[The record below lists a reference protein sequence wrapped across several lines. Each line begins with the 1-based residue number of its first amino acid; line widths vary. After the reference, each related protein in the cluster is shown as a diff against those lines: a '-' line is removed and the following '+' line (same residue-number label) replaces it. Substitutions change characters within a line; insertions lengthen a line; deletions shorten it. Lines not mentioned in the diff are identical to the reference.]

1 MDEYIIWKSTL
12 QRVPHTMFLIRLNDC
27 SFILSF
33 THGISRD
40 PPHAI
45 AGNPTEIIR
54 EGAGSDARSIDL
66 KVVPCTQHN
75 ATNIRASRYE
85 PDAKADLN
93 VALVNPVCRFA
104 QVSLSLPDV
113 IFNFN
118 WSGSWKMRILAH
130 EHPHAHAVTT
140 RRLSKLGHFWIALS
154 EGANH

>member
-1 MDEYIIWKSTL
+1 MWLSYSTFL
-12 QRVPHTMFLIRLNDC
+12 QHTILLIRLNDC
-27 SFILSF
+27 SFILGS

-40 PPHAI
+40 PPHAN
-45 AGNPTEIIR
+45 AGDPSEIIR

-66 KVVPCTQHN
+66 KVVPCTPHY

-85 PDAKADLN
+85 PDAKAGLN

-118 WSGSWKMRILAH
+118 WPGRRKIRISARA
-130 EHPHAHAVTT
+130 PTCSRCNDT
-140 RRLSKLGHFWIALS
+140 
-154 EGANH
+154 